1 MRLLIGA
8 LVAAIVVTGCT
19 KSPDNR
25 TGSEPS
31 ETGTAQQQK
40 ETGTAADHTQTGTPS
55 EAGGA
60 RLPVPE
66 AARMEGDHQVVTVTV
81 TDMGYSPA
89 SIELKAGVPAKV
101 VFKQTTDSQCLS
113 QIKIN
118 DFGIAATDLPLNQ
131 ETTIEFTPGQTG
143 TYSFTCGMDMARG
156 TIIVAS

>member
-1 MRLLIGA
+1 MRFLIGA
-8 LVAAIVVTGCT
+8 LVAAVVVTGCA

-25 TGSEPS
+25 GTSSEHAESGAP
-31 ETGTAQQQK
+31 AQ
-40 ETGTAADHTQTGTPS
+40 ETQTGTPS

-60 RLPVPE
+60 KVAVPE
-66 AARMEGDHQVVTVTV
+66 AARLEGDHQIVTVTV
-81 TDMGYSPA
+81 TETGYLPA
-89 SIELKAGVPAKV
+89 SIQLKAGVPAKV
-101 VFKQTTDSQCLS
+101 VFKQTTDSHCLS

-131 ETTIEFTPGQTG
+131 ETTIEFTPAQTG